1 MRLLFVLSEH
11 PRGLTEER
19 LARYRETERRL
30 AGLARAEVSATPYA
44 HVERLDA
51 DAVVLSG
58 SGDPWAAHDAGQ
70 LERFRAALRAYEG
83 PLLGICAGMQLLATA
98 AGGEVAHAER
108 ASGPAFAEVEVLDGS
123 DLLAGVGVRATV
135 WEHHTDEVRSLP
147 AGFRLL
153 ARSDACAVEALAA
166 EERPWWG
173 TQFHPEEWTGEHPA
187 GRVVLENFLR
197 LAGVPLR

>member
-11 PRGLTEER
+11 PGGLTEER
-19 LARYRETERRL
+19 LARYRENERRL
-30 AGLARAEVSATPYA
+30 AGLARAEVTTAPYA
-44 HVERLDA
+44 RVERLDA

-58 SGDPWAAHDAGQ
+58 SADPWAAHDPHE
-70 LERFRAALRAYEG
+70 LERFRDALRAYEG
-83 PLLGICAGMQLLATA
+83 PLLGICAGLQLLASA
-98 AGGEVAHAER
+98 AGGDVARAER
-108 ASGPAFAEVEVLDGS
+108 ATGPAFAEVEVVDGS
-123 DLLAGVGVRATV
+123 DLLAGVGERATV

-147 AGFRLL
+147 PGFRLL
-153 ARSDACAVEALAA
+153 ARSDGCAVEALAA

-173 TQFHPEEWTGEHPA
+173 TQFHPEEWSGEHPA